1 MQAERQ
7 DGLLALPLT
16 LPGAVVR
23 PALPRTGFLQ
33 GGLAE
38 SLRTPDDPCQGVVL
52 DPGVST
58 ARFRNAES
66 QGPPSPANPE
76 LEPGGSVM
84 RG

>member
-23 PALPRTGFLQ
+23 PWPAENRLPYKGA
-33 GGLAE
+33 GGEPA
-38 SLRTPDDPCQGVVL
+38 TPDDPCQGWSWTL
-52 DPGVST
+52 VSALPAEMQSLR
-58 ARFRNAES
+58 AR
-66 QGPPSPANPE
+66 PSPTNPE
-76 LEPGGSVM
+76 LEPGSSVM

>member
-33 GGLAE
+33 GGLVE
-38 SLRTPDDPCQGVVL
+38 SLRKPYMWTNTNKYMSKVITDW
-52 DPGVST
+52 
-58 ARFRNAES
+58 RNVEDS
-66 QGPPSPANPE
+66 KYKE
-76 LEPGGSVM
+76 FTDE
-84 RG
+84 